1 MSTIH
6 VDPNTMDKI
15 LETQAVH
22 HHTKSLFKRDP
33 EDDYRLFLKQ
43 PKNKHNLKAL
53 SVFTRQKRKVGQS
66 ARQRFFVLVF
76 FFGFFTDHK
85 CPL

>member
-1 MSTIH
+1 MGNPKLQSPNMSTIH

-22 HHTKSLFKRDP
+22 HHTKSLLKRDP

-43 PKNKHNLKAL
+43 IY
-53 SVFTRQKRKVGQS
+53 RKVSRTWFQ
-66 ARQRFFVLVF
+66 
-76 FFGFFTDHK
+76 
-85 CPL
+85 